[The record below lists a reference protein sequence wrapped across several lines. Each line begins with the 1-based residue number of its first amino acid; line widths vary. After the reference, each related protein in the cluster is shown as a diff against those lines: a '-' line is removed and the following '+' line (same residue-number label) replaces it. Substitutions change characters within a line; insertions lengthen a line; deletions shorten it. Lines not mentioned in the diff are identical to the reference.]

1 MASEQFELKNG
12 NLFVLAEAA
21 GGVYNGGQ
29 LRLICEVAEDVSA
42 FLKVTE
48 DQRIGFTVPK
58 EKVAD
63 IQARLS
69 KSGILVKHYRSF
81 STLSPKACLGELCPK
96 CEQDALGDAIEIS
109 PFLNEKFK
117 STFSTLNIGMNGCA
131 TACVASATDEVH
143 IVGDKD
149 GYKIYIGGRACEPP
163 QVAQLA
169 VEKVPRKKI
178 GLAIADILDVYS
190 KNKQDEEKIVD
201 VLARIGMEAFAS
213 VLMKHVEG
221 GTEASAS
228 DSEMP
233 AESAVALPV
242 EAAPAESEAPVAD
255 MPAEGAEAPPVEDAP
270 MDATPAEAAP
280 SDAPPVEGE
289 APAAEVPTE
298 MPAEGAEAPPVEAA
312 PAEEEASAAEMPAEG
327 ADNPPAD
334 VPGEEAPIAD
344 AAAPVE
350 MAGEAP
356 AEAPM
361 EAPAE
366 GEAEMKEGE
375 APVEAAAEG
384 EAPVEAAEEG
394 EAPVEAA
401 EEGEAATDGDA
412 PPAEASAEGAS
423 APTEMKELEIVDDTA
438 EGDAAPVPAPE
449 PIDHGM
455 EESES
460 PASGSE
466 APAAGGED
474 MGEAGLDGGPL
485 PETTLRNSRK
495 TRIQIRGAHLS
506 ITLGDGSDFMVP
518 FKSFEEGRIIEME
531 IEDENFVIETIDG
544 KLCVKSGEF
553 EMHIPLTHGTTS
565 EFEEDEVAATAA

>member
-213 VLMKHVEG
+213 VLTKHVG
-221 GTEASAS
+221 GEAEASAGEG
-228 DSEMP
+228 EMP
-233 AESAVALPV
+233 AEGGETPPIEAV
-242 EAAPAESEAPVAD
+242 PAEGEVSPVAD
-255 MPAEGAEAPPVEDAP
+255 TPAEGAEVPLAESPGGEAPITDGEAP
-270 MDATPAEAAP
+270 AEMASEVPTEAEAAP
-280 SDAPPVEGE
+280 ADAPPVEGE

-298 MPAEGAEAPPVEAA
+298 IPAEGAETPPVEAA
-312 PAEEEASAAEMPAEG
+312 PAEGEAAVAEMPEGGAEV
-327 ADNPPAD
+327 PPAEA
-334 VPGEEAPIAD
+334 PGEEAPIAD
-344 AAAPVE
+344 AAAPTE

-366 GEAEMKEGE
+366 GEAEMKEGD
-375 APVEAAAEG
+375 APVEMSAEG
-384 EAPVEAAEEG
+384 EAPPEEATVET
-394 EAPVEAA
+394 PVE
-401 EEGEAATDGDA
+401 
-412 PPAEASAEGAS
+412 EASAPA
-423 APTEMKELEIVDDTA
+423 EMKELEIVDDTA
-438 EGDAAPVPAPE
+438 EGGGDAAPGPVDAPAPE

-455 EESES
+455 EDSES
-460 PASGSE
+460 AAGSE
-466 APAAGGED
+466 AAAASGED

-531 IEDENFVIETIDG
+531 IEDENFIIETIDG